1 MKILVAYASRHG
13 ATMGIAERIAE
24 RLRARGIDVTI
35 TTAAAAP
42 RPDAFDA
49 VVIGAAAYMGHWM
62 SEATRYVRRHGDA
75 LAARPV
81 WLFSSGP
88 IGTETVDAK
97 GRDVVK
103 SSRPVESDEL
113 SRTTN
118 ARELRVFYGA
128 FDPDAPP
135 VGLAERLGAP
145 FLRMPAIRDAMPT
158 GDFRDWAAIDAWAD
172 GIADTLAPGA
182 EQGGEPVG
190 AAGGAAVV

>member
-128 FDPDAPP
+128 FDPDTPR
-135 VGLAERLGAP
+135 VGLVERLGAP
-145 FLRMPAIRDAMPT
+145 FLRMPAIRDAMTT
-158 GDFRDWAAIDAWAD
+158 GDFRDWAAIDSWAD
-172 GIADTLAPGA
+172 GIATALAPRD
-182 EQGGEPVG
+182 ERGEVVG
-190 AAGGAAVV
+190 AGGGAAVA

>member
-24 RLRARGIDVTI
+24 RLRTRDLEVTI

-42 RPDAFDA
+42 PPDAFDA

-62 SEATRYVRRHGDA
+62 SEATRYVRRYGDA

-88 IGTETVDAK
+88 VGTEAVDAK
-97 GRDVVK
+97 GRDVLQA
-103 SSRPVESDEL
+103 SRPVEADEL

-128 FDPDAPP
+128 FDPDAPR
-135 VGLAERLGAP
+135 VGLVERLGAP

-172 GIADTLAPGA
+172 GIADALAPRG
-182 EQGGEPVG
+182 ERGREPVG
-190 AAGGAAVV
+190 AGGGALA

>member
-158 GDFRDWAAIDAWAD
+158 GDFRDWAAIDSWAD
-172 GIADTLAPGA
+172 GIATALAPRD
-182 EQGGEPVG
+182 ERGEVVG
-190 AAGGAAVV
+190 AGGGAAVA